1 MDELKRKI
9 NKMVS
14 GLRESIE
21 KNTKAREVAELA
33 NKTKSE
39 FLANMSHEIRTPMN
53 GIIGMTQLALDSE
66 LTSYQREMLSTVYQ
80 LANSLLAIIDDIL
93 DISKIEANRMDIEK
107 IPFSV
112 RKTVFNALK
121 SLSVKA
127 NEGGLNLTYE
137 VDSSTRDFVIGDQ
150 IRLRQIIMNLVGNAI
165 KFTERGEVKV
175 SIRSVSQR
183 DCKEEEY
190 RIKFVVSDTGIGIRP
205 DKLEVIFDTFQQAD
219 GSTTRR
225 FGGTGLGL
233 SISKK
238 LVGLMGGDLWVES
251 KVGEGSTFSFTCT
264 YHLAISHISTVQS
277 QLQPYKNQKVL
288 FLDQG
293 NTGYSEEI
301 RSLLELLQLVPLVV
315 GEKRERLS
323 ELPGPNGHALG
334 CVIVDNVETAGA
346 LREIEKF
353 KFIPI
358 VMLAPVISVNFKSAL
373 EDGISSYMTTP
384 CSVGDL
390 GNALIPALEGRVTPH
405 KNEYSRSFDIL
416 LAEDNLVNQRLAV
429 KILEKY
435 HHRVTVANNGLEA
448 YEKIQQGQYDVVLM
462 DVQMPVMVSGSLFSK
477 VTHAHILLGR
487 LRSNCPDPRM
497 GEAERGSA
505 DPNTGTHSTCNAWGS
520 REVLTGRDGRRFPG
534 EST

>member
-21 KNTKAREVAELA
+21 KNTKAREVAEMA

-80 LANSLLAIIDDIL
+80 LANSLLTIIDDIL
-93 DISKIEANRMDIEK
+93 DISKIEANRMDIER

-112 RKTVFNALK
+112 RRTIFNALK

-127 NEGGLNLTYE
+127 NERNLNLAYQ
-137 VDSSTRDFVIGDQ
+137 VDSTTRDFVIGDHF
-150 IRLRQIIMNLVGNAI
+150 RLRQIIMNLVGNAI
-165 KFTERGEVKV
+165 KFTENGEVKV
-175 SIRSVSQR
+175 SILSASQD
-183 DCKEEEY
+183 DCSEHEY
-190 RIKFVVSDTGIGIRP
+190 NVKFAVSDTGIGIRG

-238 LVGLMGGDLWVES
+238 LVGLMGGDLWVDSEYGRGS
-251 KVGEGSTFSFTCT
+251 VFYFTCKYHIAQSSYGST
-264 YHLAISHISTVQS
+264 AA
-277 QLQPYKNQKVL
+277 QLQPYKGHTVL

-293 NTGYSEEI
+293 NTGCSEEI
-301 RSLLELLQLVPLVV
+301 CEHLEDLGLVPLIVRPSDQ
-315 GEKRERLS
+315 K
-323 ELPGPNGHALG
+323 LPESPSANGQAYD
-334 CVIVDNVETAGA
+334 CVIVDSGSTASQ
-346 LREIEKF
+346 LRKIEKF
-353 KFIPI
+353 KYIPI
-358 VMLAPVISVNFKSAL
+358 IMLAPVISVNFKSAL

-384 CSVGDL
+384 CNRTDL
-390 GNALIPALEGRVTPH
+390 GNALVPALEGRAAPH
-405 KNEYSRSFDIL
+405 KGEHSRSFDIL
-416 LAEDNLVNQRLAV
+416 LAEDNQVNQRLAV

-435 HHRVTVANNGLEA
+435 HHNVTVANNGQEA
-448 YEKIQQGQYDVVLM
+448 LDTIKKHPFDVVLM
-462 DVQMPVMVSGSLFSK
+462 DVQMPVMVSEQIP
-477 VTHAHILLGR
+477 VRA
-487 LRSNCPDPRM
+487 PR
-497 GEAERGSA
+497 E
-505 DPNTGTHSTCNAWGS
+505 H
-520 REVLTGRDGRRFPG
+520 
-534 EST
+534 